1 MLAKAKTHARN
12 LSLTQQVDMEY
23 KKVES
28 PKVKI
33 VKAELDNVY
42 RQSMQEEQV
51 KDDLDDVYQTA
62 LIAKQQNSSQ
72 YSKPN
77 VDLEKNLQTI
87 KESDSLKA
95 KVPIGLQQD
104 SN

>member
-33 VKAELDNVY
+33 VKAELNNVY

-62 LIAKQQNSSQ
+62 LIAK
-72 YSKPN
+72 
-77 VDLEKNLQTI
+77 
-87 KESDSLKA
+87 
-95 KVPIGLQQD
+95 
-104 SN
+104 